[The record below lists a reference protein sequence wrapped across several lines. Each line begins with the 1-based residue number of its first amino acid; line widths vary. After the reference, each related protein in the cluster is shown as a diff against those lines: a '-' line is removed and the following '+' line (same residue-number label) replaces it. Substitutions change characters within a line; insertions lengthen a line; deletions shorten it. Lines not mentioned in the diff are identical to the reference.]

1 MNSSNNKYKIL
12 ILVLVCALLAGCA
25 NAGDIS
31 YKIVKKSGYFTAG
44 YDPESYHTYD
54 GYGLAVNVIKLAAD
68 RMGVEAPITPV
79 NDYNWAAHMQ
89 NEDIDMMLCK
99 QPDSGQLAIQA
110 FSDNIVLVSA
120 DPEAIASVGVID
132 TDACIQQ
139 KNMLSYN
146 AAYQFTYY
154 SDPTL
159 LVTDLKN
166 GTVDAALMSEY
177 DVLAKISASEYNVQ
191 VLSESP
197 VYFVV
202 PQNKQT
208 FFDAIS
214 AVLSGMQNDGTTA
227 RLKQE
232 YISSLE

>member
-1 MNSSNNKYKIL
+1 MNSKNNKYKIL
-12 ILVLVCALLAGCA
+12 LLVIVCALLAGCA

-44 YDPESYHTYD
+44 YDPESYHTYG
-54 GYGLAVNVIKLAAD
+54 GYGLAVNVVKFAAE

-79 NDYNWAAHMQ
+79 NDYDWSAHMQ

-99 QPDSGQLAIQA
+99 EPDSGQLAVQV
-110 FSDNIVLVSA
+110 FSDNIVLMSA
-120 DPEAIASVGVID
+120 DPENIASVGVID
-132 TDACIQQ
+132 SDACIEQ
-139 KNMLSYN
+139 KNALSYQT
-146 AAYQFTYY
+146 AYQFTYY
-154 SDPTL
+154 SDPAL
-159 LVTDLKN
+159 LTADLKN

-177 DVLAKISASEYNVQ
+177 DALAKLSASEYNVQ
-191 VLSESP
+191 VLSEAP
-197 VYFVV
+197 IYFVV

-214 AVLSGMQNDGTTA
+214 AVLNGMQNDGTTA